1 MATVHKEFT
10 VAVPA
15 ERIWD
20 ALADFDHVYPR
31 LTPGFLTGCRT
42 DGEGARIVT
51 FINGVVTREVLVS
64 CDGAARRLVYT
75 VSGVRLEHHNAS
87 AQVVDLGDGTSRFV
101 WIAEF
106 LPDSLAGY
114 IDEQMEA
121 GALAMKGNL
130 EKG

>member
-10 VAVPA
+10 VAAPA

-31 LTPGFLTGCRT
+31 LAPGFLTDCRT
-42 DGEGARIVT
+42 DGEGVRIVT
-51 FINGVVTREVLVS
+51 FANGVVAREVLVS
-64 CDGAARRLVYT
+64 SDAASRRLAYT
-75 VSGVRLEHHNAS
+75 VSGTRLEHHNAS
-87 AQVVDLGDGTSRFV
+87 AQVVDQGDGTSRFV
-101 WIAEF
+101 WIADF
-106 LPDSLAGY
+106 LPDSLAAY

-121 GALAMKGNL
+121 GAQAMKAHL